1 MTDRQP
7 RRLSDRQRLAWLRLI
22 RSDNVGP
29 SSFRQLISRFG
40 SADAALD
47 ALPGL
52 TRRGGATKPLKIA
65 SVSEA
70 ERELE
75 LAERL
80 GVRFIAVGESDY
92 PVLLQQVDNPPP
104 LIAVKGSPAIFQ
116 RPGVAI
122 VGGRAATANGMRFT
136 RSLAYDLGSA
146 GLTIVSGLARGID
159 TAAHGGSIKTGTIA
173 VFAGGLDRPYPPQNV
188 ALADDIVA
196 QGGALVSE
204 MPLGWSPRAIDFPR
218 RNRLIAGLA
227 YGLIVVEAAQ
237 RSGSLI
243 SARLAGEQGRLVFA
257 VPGSPID
264 KQSAGSNGLLKDG
277 ATMVTEAD
285 DVLRAITPLIDQP
298 MPPISTPP
306 RRNTPPPAATDE
318 DPALFESERDG
329 LQDDD
334 QSRVL
339 ESLSSVPTDIDEIV
353 RHTQL
358 STAQVQ
364 LVLLELQLA
373 GRIERH
379 SGNAVSL
386 LEAGV

>member
-1 MTDRQP
+1 MTVAKP
-7 RRLSDRQRLAWLRLI
+7 RRLSERQRLAWLRLI
-22 RSDNVGP
+22 RSDNVGA

-40 SADAALD
+40 SADAALE

-52 TRRGGATKPLKIA
+52 TRRGGATRPLKIT

-92 PVLLQQVDNPPP
+92 PKLLQQIDNPPP
-104 LIAVKGSPAIFQ
+104 LIAVKGSTNVFEH
-116 RPGVAI
+116 PGIAI
-122 VGGRAATANGMRFT
+122 VGARAATANGMRFT
-136 RSLAYDLGSA
+136 RSLAHELGSA

-159 TAAHGGSIKTGTIA
+159 TAAHGGSLKTGTVA

-188 ALADDIVA
+188 RLADEIVTE
-196 QGGALVSE
+196 GGALLSE

-218 RNRLIAGLA
+218 RNRLVAGLS
-227 YGLIVVEAAQ
+227 YGLVVVEAAQ

-243 SARLAGEQGRLVFA
+243 SARMAGEQGRLVFA

-277 ATMVTEAD
+277 ATLVTEAD
-285 DVLRAITPLIDQP
+285 DVLRAISPLIDSP
-298 MPPISTPP
+298 MPAQSAP
-306 RRNTPPPAATDE
+306 RRG
-318 DPALFESERDG
+318 ALSDAEANFADG
-329 LQDDD
+329 DRAGIDDDD

-386 LEAGV
+386 LESGI

>member
-1 MTDRQP
+1 MTTVKP

-29 SSFRQLISRFG
+29 SSFRQLVSRFG
-40 SADAALD
+40 SADAALE

-52 TRRGGATKPLKIA
+52 TRRGGATRPLKIT

-75 LAERL
+75 LAERF
-80 GVRFIAVGESDY
+80 GVQFIAIGESDY
-92 PVLLQQVDNPPP
+92 PPLLQQIDHPPP
-104 LIAVKGSPAIFQ
+104 LVAVKGSTDVFK

-122 VGGRAATANGMRFT
+122 VGARNA
-136 RSLAYDLGSA
+136 SLAGIKIARMLATDIGRQ
-146 GLTIVSGLARGID
+146 GFTIVSGLARGID
-159 TAAHGGSIKTGTIA
+159 TAAHGGSLETGTVA
-173 VFAGGLDRPYPPQNV
+173 VFAGGLDKPYPNENIP
-188 ALADDIVA
+188 LANAIA
-196 QGGALVSE
+196 EQGGALISE

-218 RNRLIAGLA
+218 RNRLIAGLS
-227 YGLIVVEAAQ
+227 YGLVVVEAAQ

-257 VPGSPID
+257 VPGSPLD
-264 KQSAGSNGLLKDG
+264 QRSGGSNGLLKDG
-277 ATMVTEAD
+277 ATLVTEAD
-285 DVLRAITPLIDQP
+285 DVIRALAPLVGEQVQ
-298 MPPISTPP
+298 PP
-306 RRNTPPPAATDE
+306 RSWRKEALSDAAVAAIEVDAE
-318 DPALFESERDG
+318 QP
-329 LQDDD
+329 DDD
-334 QSRVL
+334 GRSRVL
-339 ESLSSVPTDIDEIV
+339 ESLSPVPTDIDEIV

-364 LVLLELQLA
+364 FVLLELQLA

-386 LEAGV
+386 LESGV

>member
-1 MTDRQP
+1 MTVAKP
-7 RRLSDRQRLAWLRLI
+7 RRLSDRQRIAWLRLI

-29 SSFRQLISRFG
+29 SSFRQLIGRFG
-40 SADAALD
+40 SADAALE

-52 TRRGGATKPLKIA
+52 TRRGGATRPLKIA

-75 LAERL
+75 FAERL

-92 PVLLQQVDNPPP
+92 PKLLQQIDNPPP
-104 LIAVKGSPAIFQ
+104 LIAVKGSTDVFE
-116 RPGVAI
+116 RPGIAI
-122 VGGRAATANGMRFT
+122 VGARAATANGMRFT
-136 RSLAYDLGSA
+136 RSLAHELGSA

-159 TAAHGGSIKTGTIA
+159 TAAHGGSLKTGTVA

-188 ALADDIVA
+188 RLADEIVTE
-196 QGGALVSE
+196 GGALLSE

-218 RNRLIAGLA
+218 RNRLVAGLS
-227 YGLIVVEAAQ
+227 YGLVVVEAAQ
-237 RSGSLI
+237 RSGSLV
-243 SARLAGEQGRLVFA
+243 SARMAGEQGRLVFA

-277 ATMVTEAD
+277 ATLVTEAD
-285 DVLRAITPLIDQP
+285 DVLRAISPLIDSP
-298 MPPISTPP
+298 MPAQSAP
-306 RRNTPPPAATDE
+306 RRG
-318 DPALFESERDG
+318 ALSDAEANFADG
-329 LQDDD
+329 DRAGIDDDD

-386 LEAGV
+386 LESGI